1 MVTWFKSLP
10 WYAQI
15 GLFILVLVLLYFFVY
30 KPIKAKLSSGNYQ
43 AAVNQSQTALNQLA
57 QQGVKPSYGEA
68 QYTSY
73 ANSLTSAFD
82 GCTGANNANQ
92 FWSILEPIFQAMK
105 NDADVYALIK
115 AYGVRTF
122 DKCGLFTGDFTGDLS
137 ASLGEKFSGTEGWI
151 IAVGEKDGLPYIN
164 KILKKNSIVF
174 TF

>member
-10 WYAQI
+10 WYAQVA
-15 GLFILVLVLLYFFVY
+15 LFLLALVLLYFFVW

-73 ANSLTSAFD
+73 ANSLTSVFD
-82 GCTGANNANQ
+82 GCTGAKDSDS
-92 FWSILEPIFQAMK
+92 FWMIVEPVFEAMK

-122 DKCGLFTGDFTGDLS
+122 DKCGVFTGDFTGDLA
-137 ASLGEKFSGTEGWI
+137 ASLGEKFSGAEGFIIGAGAGKGMPWI
-151 IAVGEKDGLPYIN
+151 NE
-164 KILKKNSIVF
+164 ILKKNSIVF

>member
-10 WYAQI
+10 WYGQI
-15 GLFILVLVLLYFFVY
+15 ILVLIALVILYYFVW

-82 GCTGANNANQ
+82 GCTGAKDANA
-92 FWSILEPIFQAMK
+92 FWAILEPVFGAMK

-122 DKCGLFTGDFTGDLS
+122 DKCGYFSGDFTGDLA
-137 ASLGEKFSGTEGWI
+137 ASLGEKFSGTEGWV
-151 IAVGEKDGLPYIN
+151 IATGAGKGKAYIN
-164 KILKKNSIVF
+164 DILKKNSIVF